1 MRKFLVD
8 GIPLFR
14 PAAIFFSSSVQK
26 LSQEAAILGQQGKT
40 SGELIITL
48 LGWMPAL
55 LVTGMMI
62 RQGVIDMA
70 AVIGQG
76 QWEYVERQDQ
86 GKGQVQTS
94 QEQHHGTS
102 NYRYR

>member
-1 MRKFLVD
+1 
-8 GIPLFR
+8 
-14 PAAIFFSSSVQK
+14 
-26 LSQEAAILGQQGKT
+26 
-40 SGELIITL
+40 
-48 LGWMPAL
+48 MPAL